1 MDKRT
6 ILGIILIVII
16 TLLMPYYYK
25 WTVGE
30 QPPSQPPIAR
40 DTLAREEKPVEVE
53 AAKEISPTLPQAE
66 IATLAKE
73 SFTPLS
79 GIDTT
84 AREKQIRI
92 ETKYI
97 NAVLS
102 TKHGGNF
109 LRWELKNYA
118 YYLGGNVNLA
128 RNNNGLDVEL
138 MDRDGNNIQLTDYTL
153 FTNIKGDTSIILNE
167 DSPTTAIEFYLPVKS
182 GRITKK
188 YIFHHDDYAIEVIIK
203 LENLQGVVVNRRYY
217 LNWENGL
224 AATEENQTEDYS
236 YARAY
241 IYQGGELD
249 NIDVSDEEKVVEE
262 YSGRVDWTAIRT
274 KYFLVSLIP
283 ATPQKVQ
290 SAILSGVG
298 KKEEDLLLKSYSSSL
313 ELPITQSMTQEDTFA
328 VFIGPLDY
336 NILKS
341 YGVDLQKLV
350 MNRDWYE
357 RIFRPISLLILPAFK
372 FLYGFIPNYGLVI
385 IIFSIL
391 IKLLLHPLTKK
402 SYASMSEMQYLQPKM
417 TQLKEQYKNDPQRLN
432 QEMMKLY
439 KEHGVNPLGGCLP
452 MMLQMPLLFALFIVF
467 RSTIQLR
474 GEPFILW
481 ITDLSRPDTLPL
493 GFTLPFI
500 GDSIHILPLLMGLTM
515 IWQSKMTVTDP
526 KQKFM
531 VYFMPFFMIFIFYS
545 LPSGLNLYY
554 SIFNLLSMFQT
565 RLIKKKMHPGNNG
578 DDQKPL
584 KKAPPARK
592 PAPKKSKKK
601 RS

>member
-25 WTVGE
+25 WMAGE
-30 QPPSQPPIAR
+30 QGQPPQPPIAR
-40 DTLAREEKPVEVE
+40 DTLSQQEKPVEQETPPPTAPSPPPEVVTPT
-53 AAKEISPTLPQAE
+53 KEVSE
-66 IATLAKE
+66 
-73 SFTPLS
+73 PLV

-84 AREKQIRI
+84 AEEKEIKI
-92 ETKYI
+92 ETKYV

-109 LRWELKNYA
+109 LLWELKKYS

-128 RNNNGLDVEL
+128 KNNNGLDVEF
-138 MDRDGNNIQLTDYTL
+138 MDRDGNRLQLSDYTL
-153 FTNIKGDTSIILNE
+153 FTDIKNDTSLVLDE
-167 DSPTTAIEFYLPVKS
+167 QSPTTAIEFYLPIKN
-182 GRITKK
+182 GRISKK
-188 YIFHHDDYAIEVIIK
+188 YIFHHDDYATEVVIK
-203 LENLQGVVVNRRYY
+203 VENLQGVIVNHRYF
-217 LNWENGL
+217 LSWKNGL
-224 AATEENQTEDYS
+224 PATEENQKEDYS

-249 NIDVSDEEKVVEE
+249 NIDASKEEKVDEE

-274 KYFLVSLIP
+274 KYFLVSLVP
-283 ATPQKVQ
+283 FSPENVQ
-290 SAILSGVG
+290 SATLVG
-298 KKEEDLLLKSYSSSL
+298 IGEKEGDLLVKKYTTSL
-313 ELPITQSMTQEDTFA
+313 ELPLSQMTTQADTFEL
-328 VFIGPLDY
+328 FLGPLDY

-341 YGVDLQKLV
+341 YKVDLQKLV

-385 IIFSIL
+385 ILFSIL
-391 IKLLLHPLTKK
+391 VKLLLHPLTKK

-481 ITDLSRPDTLPL
+481 ITDLSRPDTLSL
-493 GFTLPFI
+493 GFSLPFI
-500 GDSIHILPLLMGLTM
+500 GNSIHILPLLMGLTM

-565 RLIKKKMHPGNNG
+565 RMIKKKMHPGNNG
-578 DDQKPL
+578 DDKKPL
-584 KKAPPARK
+584 KKAPPTRK
-592 PAPKKSKKK
+592 PTPKKSKKK